1 MALTTVFG
9 SVGFI
14 ARFIIAFVIIAY
26 LFTQQK
32 GDKALRRGFVI
43 LCALGVAVFVIGF
56 LLIFGV
62 FAFSGMSFMG
72 DALTNF
78 HFNNFFW

>member
-1 MALTTVFG
+1 MPGWMFDLFMFDAN
-9 SVGFI
+9 
-14 ARFIIAFVIIAY
+14 IIAFVIIAY

-32 GDKALRRGFVI
+32 EDKALRRGFVI

-62 FAFSGMSFMG
+62 FAFSGVSFMG

-78 HFNNFFW
+78 HFNHLFW